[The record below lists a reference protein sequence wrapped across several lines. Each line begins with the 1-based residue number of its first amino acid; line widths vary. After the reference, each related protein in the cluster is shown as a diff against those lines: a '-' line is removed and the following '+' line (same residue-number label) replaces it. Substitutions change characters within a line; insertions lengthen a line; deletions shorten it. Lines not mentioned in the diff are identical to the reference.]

1 MRRLK
6 NAIIPMLLLIG
17 LMWGLCPSM
26 LAVRTAHADQA
37 DTGSETVDME
47 KSDVPQ
53 PAASDDDDTESEPM
67 PLSDSDVAVQTSQV
81 PDDAIASGTAGTC
94 LFYITPDLEMVVTPS
109 DGTSGVLPEGSKNTD
124 WP

>member
-6 NAIIPMLLLIG
+6 NAIIPMLLLAG

-26 LAVRTAHADQA
+26 LAVRTAHADQTDA
-37 DTGSETVDME
+37 GTTSSDME
-47 KSDVPQ
+47 KGDVPQ

-67 PLSDSDVAVQTSQV
+67 PLSDADVAVQTSQV

-94 LFYITPDLEMVVTPS
+94 LFYITPDL
-109 DGTSGVLPEGSKNTD
+109 
-124 WP
+124 